1 MGQREVI
8 LPVTKVFTMAS
19 GVTQTIYLEDT
30 TGTRV
35 YATYATL
42 LDLSGGPTH
51 PAADIGT
58 TGWMRLVPGHPSGT
72 NWGYQTGVGD
82 ETSGVGYT
90 GGAASAVNAN
100 HTYKHGGPGSPDGT
114 VTFASSIDS
123 GKSVPGVVGPNG
135 TSLVLTT
142 MVPFDQVIVG
152 NHSED
157 KKVFALTFGNIKNA
171 NSTKD
176 QEAHWGP

>member
-35 YATYATL
+35 FATYATL
-42 LDLSGGPTH
+42 LDLSGGPQK
-51 PAADIGT
+51 PDDDLGM
-58 TGWMRLVPGHPSGT
+58 TGWMRLAPSHPSATHGWAYKT
-72 NWGYQTGVGD
+72 STGD

-90 GGAASAVNAN
+90 GGAAAAGNTGSVA
-100 HTYKHGGPGSPDGT
+100 GGI
-114 VTFASSIDS
+114 TFASSIDS

-142 MVPFDQVIVG
+142 MVAFDQVIVG

-176 QEAHWGP
+176 QEYPWGP

>member
-8 LPVTKVFTMAS
+8 LPVTKVFTILS
-19 GVTQTIYLEDT
+19 GTTQTIYLEDT
-30 TGTRV
+30 TGASV

-51 PAADIGT
+51 PAADLGM
-58 TGWMRLVPGHPSGT
+58 TGWMRLAPSHFSGT
-72 NWGYQTGVGD
+72 NWAYKAW
-82 ETSGVGYT
+82 TSGVGYT
-90 GGAASAVNAN
+90 EGAAAASGIAVNMFSTDHSNLDA
-100 HTYKHGGPGSPDGT
+100 GA

-142 MVPFDQVIVG
+142 MVPFDQVTVG

-176 QEAHWGP
+176 QQQPWGP